1 MGVSDQPS
9 VYKPS
14 DLTYGSYLKVP
25 ELLSLQELKSD
36 PPHHDELLFIV
47 IHQAYELW
55 FKMILSELENTM
67 AYMAKGEVLRANH
80 FMRRVVEIQKLLVA
94 QIHILETMTPIEF
107 LGFRGHINP
116 ASGFQSFQFREM
128 EFMAGLVDPA
138 YYDHFIEQSGMESLR
153 RRAEQPSLW
162 QAYQALLKDLGFDV
176 PAPMPNDPPEGPDR
190 RQLLLALKALYEAPQ
205 ARMDLYLL
213 TEALV
218 DFDAQLALWRF
229 HHVNV
234 VERVIG
240 MKPGTG
246 GSSGS
251 GYLRGTLVK
260 RAFPMLYE
268 VRGILGDAPP
278 APPAPGGGCPFGGGR

>member
-1 MGVSDQPS
+1 MSDEPS

-25 ELLSLQELKSD
+25 ELLGLQELKSD

-55 FKMILSELENTM
+55 FKMILAEIENAM
-67 AYMAKGEVLRANH
+67 AYMGRGEVLRANH
-80 FMRRVVEIQKLLVA
+80 FMRRVVEIQKLLVS

-116 ASGFQSFQFREM
+116 ASGFQSFQFREI
-128 EFMAGLVDPA
+128 EFVAGLVDTA
-138 YYDHFIEQSGMESLR
+138 YYDHFIEQSGMASLR
-153 RRAEQPSLW
+153 KRAEQPSLW
-162 QAYQALLKDLGFDV
+162 ASYQALLALKGFAMP
-176 PAPMPNDPPEGPDR
+176 PAIANDPPEGPEKS
-190 RQLLLALKALYEAPQ
+190 QVLAALKQLYETPQ
-205 ARMDLYLL
+205 SHMDLYML

-260 RAFPMLYE
+260 RCFPLLYE
-268 VRGILGDAPP
+268 VRGILGDAGS
-278 APPAPGGGCPFGGGR
+278 APPAVPGGGCPFNHG